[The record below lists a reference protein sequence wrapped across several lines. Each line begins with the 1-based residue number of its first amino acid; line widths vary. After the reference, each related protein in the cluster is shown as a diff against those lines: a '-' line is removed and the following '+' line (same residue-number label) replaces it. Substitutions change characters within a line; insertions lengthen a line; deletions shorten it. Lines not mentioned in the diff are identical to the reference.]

1 MLARQHVLAPAAP
14 PAVRARKRLTDR
26 RAAGRG
32 LVPLRRV
39 KHHVDHDADGE
50 RRPREEMVESGGR
63 DLRRHGVLFPARSGA
78 DLGGGEVAVVE
89 RDVILREAMVSNV
102 ERAGWLRSAPVAS
115 AMRAVPRHRFLPETP
130 LDDAYAD
137 RAIAIKTS
145 EREVLSSISQPS
157 MIALMLQLLAPERGD
172 RVLEVG
178 TGSGYHAALLAELVG
193 AEGSVTTTDLD
204 ADLTARARTVLESLG
219 YANVRV
225 LTADGAGSS
234 SEGPR
239 YDRIVVTARS
249 DDVAES
255 WWHALPQ
262 GARLVVPL
270 RLEGAGEYAVGFVRR
285 GERLE
290 SVGVHPCAFL
300 ALRGEAAGEAAGDLF
315 YRDPAQRASRVR
327 LLPVARVLA
336 VRRDDARS
344 SLLEEADLVI
354 ARPATVF
361 AVNFAS

>member
-1 MLARQHVLAPAAP
+1 MLLRHHVFAAPAP
-14 PAVRARKRLTDR
+14 SAVRTRKRLTDR
-26 RAAGRG
+26 RTAGG
-32 LVPLRRV
+32 NFVSLRRV
-39 KHHVDHDADGE
+39 EYDVDDDADDE
-50 RRPREEMVESGGR
+50 RRPCEEMVEGSGR
-63 DLRRHGVLFPARSGA
+63 DLRRHGVLFPAPSGV
-78 DLGGGEVAVVE
+78 DLGRGEVAVVE
-89 RDVILREAMVSNV
+89 RDAVLREAMVSNV
-102 ERAGWLRSAPVAS
+102 ERAGWLRPGPVAS
-115 AMRAVPRHRFLPETP
+115 AMRAVPRHRFLPGMP

-145 EREVLSSISQPS
+145 DGEVLSSISQPS

-193 AEGSVTTTDLD
+193 SEGRVTTTDLD
-204 ADLTARARTVLESLG
+204 ADLTARARAALEDLD

-225 LTADGAGSS
+225 LTGDGASPT
-234 SEGPR
+234 EGAR
-239 YDRIVVTARS
+239 YDRIIVTARS
-249 DDVAES
+249 DDVAAS
-255 WWHALPQ
+255 WWQALPE

-285 GERLE
+285 GPFLE

-300 ALRGEAAGEAAGDLF
+300 ALRGEAAGEGDGDLF
-315 YRDPAQRASRVR
+315 YRDPEQRSGRARAR
-327 LLPVARVLA
+327 PVARVHA
-336 VRRDDARS
+336 VRRDDARP

-361 AVNFAS
+361 AVTFTS